1 MLVPLRDCPTSL
13 LRKELVKLG
22 LTDEGTRTQVIQRLS
37 EHTPV
42 VSFQAPEKAPENVPE
57 EAFEKV
63 PEPEKIFQEKQ
74 NRDYDP
80 ISPYIPIQNLERS
93 GHILT
98 DAAYT
103 VLDCKHIRSVETL
116 QVSNVDIVVEIEDIR
131 ELKRNLV
138 QDYLAL
144 KRDLEHVR
152 ASLENTFN
160 RDLYLYNVSKE
171 ITWNDLEQHIQ
182 MPGTAQILNADF
194 FGKIED
200 TTIHATLTFE
210 IQKDPFGT
218 DDSFVINLPARY
230 DARLGLCPIMA
241 LIHSNYDE
249 TTGEYLSES
258 TQCHAYIRADN
269 PTQMTVFCPVLR
281 DEYTRLRGT
290 ITMRYLASLD
300 EGLITPARLSSM
312 WYREGYSERNH
323 RVYHHWTVMEDRV
336 ELFTNVV
343 MESEM
348 DGIDVVHIELPV
360 PCSDDRYIDVVG
372 YGVINYTIHGS
383 NVIYSSNTPLVRI
396 SQQDTRTLQIKS
408 ALMLNVNNYNTMT
421 VATHIVYTRKVN
433 QDLVY
438 SLITQERFVKA
449 LQPVHV
455 SFRTTVPVNA
465 YYFKELKAVTEHG
478 DTISIPTSKLDGLQT
493 DWRFVWEVPEELA
506 GRDTQIYFEIVLYDK
521 VYRTTEPVT
530 LVETVLDPA
539 DVEAYIDQVGHHD
552 ISLWLMGI
560 ESKYPIPHKVSVKLN
575 SETQL
580 FHESYTSLT
589 EKLFVHPQNLVHNTD
604 YTISL
609 LFEDVLGRTVE
620 KVIGTERTLG
630 TGSMF
635 YSVNVTQDVRGTV
648 VTAKLLPPG
657 DWTVFISETELILD
671 LTQGSQG
678 SQVSQGSGSGEDVQH
693 ISESIASGWVYLI
706 HEDHVQ
712 TVQF

>member
-22 LTDEGTRTQVIQRLS
+22 LTTEGTRTQVIQRLS

-42 VSFQAPEKAPENVPE
+42 VELAKALEKAPEAPVVE
-57 EAFEKV
+57 HEKDLV
-63 PEPEKIFQEKQ
+63 IEKPAM
-74 NRDYDP
+74 RDYDP
-80 ISPYIPIQNLERS
+80 ISPYIPIQSLERS

-182 MPGTAQILNADF
+182 MPGTAQILDAQF

-210 IQKDPFGT
+210 IQKDPYGT
-218 DDSFVINLPARY
+218 DDTFVINLPAMY

-241 LIHSNYDE
+241 LVHSNYDE
-249 TTGEYLSES
+249 ATGEYLSES

-269 PTQMTVFCPVLR
+269 PSQMTVFCPVLR

-290 ITMRYLASLD
+290 ITMRYLATLED
-300 EGLITPARLSSM
+300 GLITPARLSSM
-312 WYREGYSERNH
+312 WYREGHSERNH

-348 DGIDVVHIELPV
+348 DGIDVVHVELPV

-396 SQQDTRTLQIKS
+396 SQKDTRTLQIKS
-408 ALMLNVNNYNTMT
+408 SLMLNVNNYNSMT

-438 SLITQERFVKA
+438 GLTTQEKFVKA
-449 LQPVHV
+449 LQLVHV

-465 YYFKELKAVTEHG
+465 YYFKELRAVTEHG

-493 DWRFVWEVPEELA
+493 DWRFVWEVPDELA

-539 DVEAYIDQVGHHD
+539 DIDAYIDQVGNHD

-560 ESKYPIPHKVSVKLN
+560 ETKYPIPHKVTVKLN
-575 SETQL
+575 SETQ
-580 FHESYTSLT
+580 FFIHESYTSLT
-589 EKLFVHPQNLVHNTD
+589 EKLFVHPQNLVHNTE

-609 LFEDVLGRTVE
+609 LFEDVLERSIE
-620 KVIGTERTLG
+620 KVIGTKRTLG

-635 YSVNVTQDVRGTV
+635 YSVNVIQDVRGTV
-648 VTAKLLPPG
+648 VTAKLLPSG
-657 DWTVFISETELILD
+657 DWTVFISETELALD
-671 LTQGSQG
+671 SIF
-678 SQVSQGSGSGEDVQH
+678 SQVSQASGSGEDVYY
-693 ISESIASGWVYLI
+693 ISDVASGWVYLI

>member
-1 MLVPLRDCPTSL
+1 MLVPLRECPTSL
-13 LRKELVKLG
+13 LRKELATLE
-22 LTDEGTRTQVIQRLS
+22 LTTEGTRTQVIQRLS

-42 VSFQAPEKAPENVPE
+42 VELEKAPFVELE
-57 EAFEKV
+57 KAREAPVMESEKGN
-63 PEPEKIFQEKQ
+63 E
-74 NRDYDP
+74 RDYDP
-80 ISPYIPIQNLERS
+80 ISPYIPIQTLERS

-182 MPGTAQILNADF
+182 MPGTAQLLNAQF

-210 IQKDPFGT
+210 IQKDPFGIEDT
-218 DDSFVINLPARY
+218 FVINLPARY

-241 LIHSNYDE
+241 LVHSNYDA
-249 TTGEYLSES
+249 GEYLSES

-290 ITMRYLASLD
+290 ITMRYLATLD

-348 DGIDVVHIELPV
+348 DGVDVVHVELPV

-372 YGVINYTIHGS
+372 YGVITYTIHGS
-383 NVIYSSNTPLVRI
+383 NVIYSNNTPLVRI
-396 SQQDTRTLQIKS
+396 SQKDTRTLQIKS
-408 ALMLNVNNYNTMT
+408 SLMLNVNNYNSMT

-438 SLITQERFVKA
+438 GLTTQEKFVKA

-455 SFRTTVPVNA
+455 TFRTTVPVNA
-465 YYFKELKAVTEHG
+465 YYFKELRAVTEHG
-478 DTISIPTSKLDGLQT
+478 DTISISISKLDGLQT

-521 VYRTTEPVT
+521 MYRTTEPVT

-539 DVEAYIDQVGHHD
+539 DIDAYVDQVGTHD

-560 ESKYPIPHKVSVKLN
+560 ETKYPIPHKVSVMLN

-580 FHESYTSLT
+580 IHESYTSLT

-609 LFEDVLGRTVE
+609 LFEDVIGRIVE

-635 YSVNVTQDVRGTV
+635 YSIDVTQDIRGTV
-648 VTAKLLPPG
+648 VTAKLLPSG
-657 DWTVFISETELILD
+657 DWTVFISETELVID
-671 LTQGSQG
+671 SIFEAQGSQG
-678 SQVSQGSGSGEDVQH
+678 SQGSGSGEDVYY
-693 ISESIASGWVYLI
+693 ISDIASGWIYLI